1 MSSMSLEAQGFFGWL
16 ESSCVQ
22 IKFLTLPVTF
32 IPRSE
37 TEVAPT
43 IDTSVNAAVDDGI
56 SRARH
61 TTTPPCTQLSGRI
74 AESTF
79 DVVFCHG
86 THKES
91 LTSRQ
96 PSY

>member
-1 MSSMSLEAQGFFGWL
+1 MSTSRDRKQCQYLQRHKESLAGCSQNEL
-16 ESSCVQ
+16 
-22 IKFLTLPVTF
+22 KFLTLPVTF

-37 TEVAPT
+37 TEVVPT

-86 THKES
+86 THKE
-91 LTSRQ
+91 
-96 PSY
+96 Y